1 MNKIMKAHIIEVT
14 NKDAK
19 TSSNASYQQVT
30 LEDGTRFLFTNS
42 QLKTAKTRAD
52 NNTEDLLPVE
62 VFFPPSKFSIF
73 KKLFG

>member
-1 MNKIMKAHIIEVT
+1 MKAHIIEVT
-14 NKDAK
+14 NEDAK

-52 NNTEDLLPVE
+52 NNTEDLWPVE
-62 VFFPPSKFSIF
+62 VFFPPAKPSIF